1 MYRQIVFKVLAIS
14 SFLGISQ
21 VLFAQTAPKRI
32 WFDTDLMVGLPERA
46 PREVDDAVA
55 LLMALR
61 YSDKVDMV
69 GVSIVTNVDYGYDV
83 AKKLMKGYAPDR
95 DIPVYK
101 GSNDL
106 GDVGKEN
113 DATRAL
119 AAALKKEKLTI
130 AAIGPATN
138 VATVLKNHPELAS
151 QIEEITFCAG
161 RTAGA
166 KFEAGLENFVLM
178 DYNFEK
184 DVDAFKVIFDS
195 GVKVILS
202 GFECSE
208 FLFLGKTDWEFLA
221 KGSEIDQW
229 LAAQF
234 APWSVRNKFVYGS
247 EGFIPY
253 DVTPLG
259 HITHP
264 QFFKYY
270 RNIPVQINYRQNDS
284 TVPGQPKGE
293 KAYLEV
299 SYDYPSKWTCDF
311 AYKTE
316 IGFEELVIEALKSKN

>member
-1 MYRQIVFKVLAIS
+1 MFKVLCVGLIMA
-14 SFLGISQ
+14 
-21 VLFAQTAPKRI
+21 LFSPAQAQTAPRRI

-61 YSDKVDMV
+61 ESDKVDMV
-69 GVSIVTNVDYGYDV
+69 GVSIVTNVDYGHDV
-83 AKKLMKGYAPDR
+83 ALKLMKWYAPDR
-95 DIPVYK
+95 KIPVYK

-106 GDVGKEN
+106 NDVGTEN
-113 DATRAL
+113 DATRAM
-119 AAALKKEKLTI
+119 AAALRKEKLTI
-130 AAIGPATN
+130 VAIGPGTN

-161 RTAGA
+161 RTAGTS
-166 KFEAGLENFVLM
+166 FEAGLANFKLM

-202 GFECSE
+202 GFECSAY
-208 FLFLGKTDWEFLA
+208 LFIGKTDWEFLE
-221 KGSEIDQW
+221 KGSEGDKW

-234 APWSVRNKFVYGS
+234 KPWSLRNKFAYGS

-270 RNIPVQINYRQNDS
+270 RDIPVKINYRNNDS

-299 SYDYPSKWTCDF
+299 SYDYKSEWKCDF

-316 IGFEELVIEALKSKN
+316 IGFEEIVLEAMKSK